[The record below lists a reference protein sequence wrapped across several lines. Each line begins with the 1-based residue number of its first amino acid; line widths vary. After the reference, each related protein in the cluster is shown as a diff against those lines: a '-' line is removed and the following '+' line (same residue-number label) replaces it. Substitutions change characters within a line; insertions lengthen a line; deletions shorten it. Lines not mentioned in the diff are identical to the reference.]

1 MATESGLLSPEADQE
16 DEAGALAAAS
26 IRARKQAMRKEIRSQ
41 LGGLSESDLAGESAR
56 VWERLAELPQYAEAR
71 SVGVFLSMPSS
82 EIRTEALVADASRRG
97 KRLYVPA
104 VGRNFESPDMEML
117 EVPAAAIPPGDDGG
131 GGDGGGDGRPAGAP
145 FYAAWPRNKWHIPEP
160 PPSTRAGM
168 RAAEPGDIDLLV
180 VPGLAFDR
188 RGGRLGQGKGY
199 YDRFLHRMA
208 PAAPVAVVA
217 VGLRCQLVEEVP
229 TLSDDHP
236 VDIVVLPDEVIHVK
250 KGTGRG

>member
-1 MATESGLLSPEADQE
+1 
-16 DEAGALAAAS
+16 
-26 IRARKQAMRKEIRSQ
+26 MRREIRSQ

-82 EIRTEALVADASRRG
+82 EIRTDALVADASRRG

-117 EVPAAAIPPGDDGG
+117 EVAAAAIPRGDGG
-131 GGDGGGDGRPAGAP
+131 GGADDEDSDGPAGAP
-145 FYAAWPRNKWHIPEP
+145 FYAHWPRNKWHIPEP

-208 PAAPVAVVA
+208 AAPAPGAAVAVVA

-229 TLSDDHP
+229 TQPDDHP

-250 KGTGRG
+250 KGAGRE